1 MKKRRSDMQDD
12 RSIPVAVQRV
22 RSKLKN
28 YIIRKPGKTG
38 RRPTQKRGADR
49 RRRPRPVF
57 PGLLR
62 ALRAHRS
69 IPSPLCNQGIG
80 TNSGVGTGGLLSLF
94 RWSGESCRI
103 LRTLTA
109 RCVLLR
115 SVRSTPIG
123 NYTLII
129 RTFLF
134 SPLS

>member
-69 IPSPLCNQGIG
+69 IPNPLFTQGIG
-80 TNSGVGTGGLLSLF
+80 ANSGDWGRKGCVSPF
-94 RWSGESCRI
+94 RLGATFSVVACF
-103 LRTLTA
+103 LRFKQT
-109 RCVLLR
+109 LLR
-115 SVRSTPIG
+115 KKSAHIPPRVR
-123 NYTLII
+123 
-129 RTFLF
+129 F
-134 SPLS
+134 SSYSF